1 MSVLFGEAVGRVALG
16 EDGDQG
22 GSGGLGVVWD
32 ATVDTPTTR
41 KIEITQYIIC
51 RFIRLKWDSRLRERG
66 YLRICRVKTLFK
78 EGD

>member
-51 RFIRLKWDSRLRERG
+51 RSYVTG
-66 YLRICRVKTLFK
+66 
-78 EGD
+78 

>member
-32 ATVDTPTTR
+32 GTVDTPTTR

-51 RFIRLKWDSRLRERG
+51 RSYVLNGTAD
-66 YLRICRVKTLFK
+66 
-78 EGD
+78 

>member
-1 MSVLFGEAVGRVALG
+1 MSVLFGEAVGHVALG

-32 ATVDTPTTR
+32 APVDTPKRR

-51 RFIRLKWDSRLRERG
+51 RSYVLNGTAD
-66 YLRICRVKTLFK
+66 
-78 EGD
+78 